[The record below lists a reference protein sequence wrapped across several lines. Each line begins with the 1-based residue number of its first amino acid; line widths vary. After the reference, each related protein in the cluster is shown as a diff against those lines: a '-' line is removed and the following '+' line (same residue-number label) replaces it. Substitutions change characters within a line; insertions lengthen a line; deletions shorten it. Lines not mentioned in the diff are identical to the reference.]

1 MASRPRGF
9 PTVLRFLLLPV
20 LLATTLGFAPVSPDS
35 SVRETSLNVEMDPS
49 RLAVLWT
56 SGDREVALKVT
67 FMYTLN
73 AKRQG
78 WFDEVTLIV
87 WGPSSRLLAGDPEL
101 QEQVRQ
107 MKEEGVTLV
116 ACKACADSYGVSEKL
131 EALGIEVKYMGVPL
145 TEMLKG
151 DWKVLTF

>member
-1 MASRPRGF
+1 MASRPRGC
-9 PTVLRFLLLPV
+9 PTLLRFLLLPV
-20 LLATTLGFAPVSPDS
+20 LMATTLGLAPESPDS
-35 SVRETSLNVEMDPS
+35 SIQGTSVNVGMDPS

-56 SGDREVALKVT
+56 SGDREVALKVA

-73 AKRQG
+73 AKSRG

-87 WGPSSRLLAGDPEL
+87 WGPSSRLLAQDQEL
-101 QEQVRQ
+101 QEYVQR
-107 MKEEGVTLV
+107 MAEEGVTIV
-116 ACKACADSYGVSEKL
+116 ACQACADSYGVSEEL

>member
-1 MASRPRGF
+1 MRSSIKG
-9 PTVLRFLLLPV
+9 LRVRLAVLPV
-20 LLATTLGFAPVSPDS
+20 ILICLGAALPNQGANP
-35 SVRETSLNVEMDPS
+35 ETQSWRNDVEPT

-56 SGDREVALKVT
+56 SGDREVALKVA

-73 AKRQG
+73 AKSQG

-87 WGPSSRLLAGDPEL
+87 WGPSSKLLAGDQEL
-101 QEQVRQ
+101 QEYVQR
-107 MKEEGVTLV
+107 MAEEGVTVV
-116 ACKACADSYGVSEKL
+116 ACQACADSYGVSEEL
-131 EALGIEVKYMGVPL
+131 RALGIEVTYMGVPL

>member
-1 MASRPRGF
+1 M
-9 PTVLRFLLLPV
+9 LRRIPFSTV
-20 LLATTLGFAPVSPDS
+20 LLAGVLAFFLFSGFRPMAPNTSPQ
-35 SVRETSLNVEMDPS
+35 EPS

-56 SGDREVALKVT
+56 SGDPEVATKVA

-87 WGPSSRLLAGDPEL
+87 WGPSSKLLSENAEL
-101 QEQVRQ
+101 QGAVAE
-107 MKEEGVTLV
+107 MAGAGVEIV
-116 ACKACADSYGVSEKL
+116 ACKACADSYGVSEV
-131 EALGIEVKYMGVPL
+131 LGGLGVDVKYMGQPL

-151 DWKVLTF
+151 DWKVITF